1 MQGEIE
7 KGVGTFLERWIPDG
21 YQMDTRW
28 IPKSLIE
35 HLQTRH
41 SRERHLVDISKKKG

>member
-7 KGVGTFLERWIPDG
+7 KGVGTFLERWIP
-21 YQMDTRW
+21 
-28 IPKSLIE
+28 KSYIE

-41 SRERHLVDISKKKG
+41 SRDRVDISKNKG